1 MANQH
6 RLVFGKHFPVVPI
19 RQSLGLQ
26 PETVQVGTLGTL
38 PLFASSIS
46 SLPADVSTNRWV
58 IYFHGAD
65 DNNTDMWDQTDFH
78 HLRDMGFHIL
88 APEYSGYSGKPGQ
101 ATEQAVEQQAHI
113 SYDYLRKTH
122 MCQNLIL
129 SFSGPLW
136 EPGWPSTWQVASA
149 PVHLF

>member
-1 MANQH
+1 MKARKWLGRIGITLVSLIVLSYVGICVWLMANQH

-101 ATEQAVEQQAHI
+101 ATEQAV
-113 SYDYLRKTH
+113 
-122 MCQNLIL
+122 
-129 SFSGPLW
+129 
-136 EPGWPSTWQVASA
+136 
-149 PVHLF
+149 